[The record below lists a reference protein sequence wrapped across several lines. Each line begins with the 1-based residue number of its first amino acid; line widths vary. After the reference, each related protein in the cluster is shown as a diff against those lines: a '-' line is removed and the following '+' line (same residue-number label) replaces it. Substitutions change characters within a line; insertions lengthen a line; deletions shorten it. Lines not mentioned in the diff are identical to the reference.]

1 MPSKI
6 GLAIGISYQGTK
18 ISPLSGTV
26 GDSLNIAKFMAKFGY
41 AMTLINDQQFTRTS
55 AQYPSKSNI
64 IYWINKML
72 RDAKDGDELF
82 IGYAGHGTQMAFNP
96 ANTEEV
102 DGRDESIIPADYSF
116 TDSSALIDDEIQR
129 LLSNNLITKPN
140 CKVFM
145 LFDCCHSGT
154 AADLRYTYNYSGPTS
169 DFVFVDAKA
178 DNAFKAKTILL
189 SGCKDEE
196 VSWET
201 MINLTGGAK
210 SRQGVMTSSFINV
223 ISKNPAALQNVFQ
236 IVREMYVYT
245 KPYKQQPQVS
255 CNYDIAKESNAQ
267 LRTVINYDVPA
278 PAQAT
283 PAPAAP
289 AAPANPNPNPNP
301 TPAPAAPSKP
311 TAAPSKTKT
320 KTSTSILS
328 GIHVPGPAKTKP
340 KNSYR
345 TNYGKAANTSNSKVN
360 YEAFQPSAVPI
371 KNTSKIPNK
380 ADLLGMIL

>member
-1 MPSKI
+1 MPSKT

-18 ISPLSGTV
+18 ISPLGGTV

-41 AMTLINDQQFTRTS
+41 AMTLVNDQQFTRTS

-96 ANTEEV
+96 VNTEEV

-116 TDSSALIDDEIQR
+116 TDSSALTDDEIQR
-129 LLSNNLITKPN
+129 LLSNGLITKPN

-169 DFVFVDAKA
+169 DFVFVDAKV

-223 ISKNPAALQNVFQ
+223 VSKNPAALQNVFQ
-236 IVREMYVYT
+236 IVREMFVYT

-255 CNYDIAKESNAQ
+255 CNFDIAKESNAQ
-267 LRTVINYDVPA
+267 LRAVINYDVPA
-278 PAQAT
+278 PAVS
-283 PAPAAP
+283 AAP
-289 AAPANPNPNPNP
+289 AQANPTPPQANPSNP
-301 TPAPAAPSKP
+301 TPANP
-311 TAAPSKTKT
+311 AAPSKTKT
-320 KTSTSILS
+320 KPSTSILS
-328 GIHVPGPAKTKP
+328 SIPVPGPAKNKP

-345 TNYGKAANTSNSKVN
+345 TNYGNAANTSNNKVN
-360 YEAFQPSAVPI
+360 YEAFQPSTVSI